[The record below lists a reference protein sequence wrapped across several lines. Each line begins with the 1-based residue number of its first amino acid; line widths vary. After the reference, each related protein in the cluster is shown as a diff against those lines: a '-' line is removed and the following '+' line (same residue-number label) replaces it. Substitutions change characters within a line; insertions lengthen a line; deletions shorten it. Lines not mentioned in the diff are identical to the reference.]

1 MEIKQIKKNNNM
13 KQKMLT
19 FIMMIFA
26 SWISHRTYA
35 YDFQVDGI
43 RYTITSF
50 DDFTVT
56 VDGLSEN
63 VSGIVEIPS
72 VISYKNRSFTVT
84 SIKSIR
90 STNIESVLI
99 PSTVTSLSDY
109 AFSGSSIKKL
119 VIPDNVTKIGKHLCQ
134 DCESL
139 ISVSITSNI
148 SDLPHYS
155 FKGCKSLKKF
165 DWNRVWGG
173 VRIGA
178 RTFEGC
184 ISLTSFTIPVG
195 GLSSSSGGQT
205 DRSIHYNG
213 MAFYGCQ
220 SLDTLIVGD
229 SKGKL
234 YLGADDMEDN
244 TKNEFDDS
252 PIRYLYL
259 GSDYVKN
266 TPYGVSKFNRVEHLV
281 IGDSVSSLTNW
292 PSGKLKILEIGSQLS
307 SVKDFSENSTLKYI
321 KVKRTNPPSAKGF
334 SNYNFINTILYVPR
348 GCKAIYESRAIWK
361 NFWNIQ
367 EYDITSNIP
376 QISADA
382 VRIQSKDG
390 IFTILGVDKGKDIVV
405 YTVSGQI
412 AGSAKGNGNQVSLI
426 TNIKKGEIAIVKI
439 GEKILKTVM
448 Q

>member
-1 MEIKQIKKNNNM
+1 M
-13 KQKMLT
+13 KQKILT
-19 FIMMIFA
+19 FIMMISA
-26 SWISHRTYA
+26 LWISHRTYA

-43 RYTITSF
+43 GYTITSF
-50 DDFTVT
+50 DDFTVA

-63 VSGIVEIPS
+63 ISGIVEIPS

-84 SIKSIR
+84 SIKSMYSI
-90 STNIESVLI
+90 NIESVLI
-99 PSTVTSLSDY
+99 PSTVTYLSDY
-109 AFSGSSIKKL
+109 AFNGSSIKNL
-119 VIPDNVTKIGKHLCQ
+119 IIPDNVTKIGKSLCLN
-134 DCESL
+134 CEYL
-139 ISVSITSNI
+139 VSVSLSKNI
-148 SDLPHYS
+148 SYLPHYS

-173 VRIGA
+173 VKIGPRA
-178 RTFEGC
+178 FEGC

-195 GLSSSSGGQT
+195 GWGSSTGGNW
-205 DRSIHYNG
+205 DGSVPYNV
-213 MAFYGCQ
+213 MAFNGCS

-229 SKGKL
+229 SRGKL
-234 YLGADDMEDN
+234 YLGADDMERN
-244 TKNEFDDS
+244 TKKEFEDS

-259 GSDYVKN
+259 GSDYVEN
-266 TPYGVSKFNRVEHLV
+266 SPYGISKFKRVEHLV

-292 PSGKLKILEIGSQLS
+292 PSGNLKTLEIGSNLS
-307 SVKDFSENSTLKYI
+307 KVTDFSKNTTLEYI
-321 KVKRTNPPSAKGF
+321 KVKRTNPPTAMGF

-390 IFTILGVDKGKDIVV
+390 IISILGVDKEKDVV
-405 YTVSGQI
+405 IYTVSGQI
-412 AGSAKGNGNQVSLI
+412 VGSTKVNGNQISLI
-426 TNIKKGEIAIVKI
+426 TNIKKGEIAIIKI
-439 GEKILKTVM
+439 GEKTLKTVM

>member
-1 MEIKQIKKNNNM
+1 M
-13 KQKMLT
+13 KQKILT
-19 FIMMIFA
+19 FIMMISA
-26 SWISHRTYA
+26 LWISHRTYA

-43 RYTITSF
+43 GYTITSF
-50 DDFTVT
+50 DDFTVA

-63 VSGIVEIPS
+63 ISGIVEIPS

-84 SIKSIR
+84 SIKSMHSI
-90 STNIESVLI
+90 NIESVLI
-99 PSTVTSLSDY
+99 PSTVTYLSDY
-109 AFSGSSIKKL
+109 AFNGSSIKNL
-119 VIPDNVTKIGKHLCQ
+119 IIPDNVTKIGKNLCLN
-134 DCESL
+134 CEYL
-139 ISVSITSNI
+139 VSVSMSKNV
-148 SDLPHYS
+148 SELPYYS

-165 DWNRVWGG
+165 DWNRVWGR
-173 VRIGA
+173 VQIGPRA
-178 RTFEGC
+178 FAGC

-195 GLSSSSGGQT
+195 GLSSSTGGWDGHQL
-205 DRSIHYNG
+205 
-213 MAFYGCQ
+213 MAFYGCS
-220 SLDTLIVGD
+220 SLDTLIIGD

-234 YLGADDMEDN
+234 YLGSDDLDHSSP

-252 PIRYLYL
+252 PIRYLYI

-266 TPYGVSKFNRVEHLV
+266 TQYAVSKFKRVEHLV

-292 PSGKLKILEIGSQLS
+292 PSGNLKTLEIGSNLS
-307 SVKDFSENSTLKYI
+307 KVTDFSKNTTLEYI
-321 KVKRTNPPSAKGF
+321 KVKRTNPPTAMGF

-390 IFTILGVDKGKDIVV
+390 IISILGVDKGKDVV
-405 YTVSGQI
+405 IYTVSGQI
-412 AGSAKGNGNQVSLI
+412 VGSTKGNGNQISLI
-426 TNIKKGEIAIVKI
+426 TNIKKGEIAIIKI
-439 GEKILKTVM
+439 GEKTLKTVM

>member
-1 MEIKQIKKNNNM
+1 M
-13 KQKMLT
+13 KQKILT
-19 FIMMIFA
+19 FIMMI
-26 SWISHRTYA
+26 STLWISHRAYA

-72 VISYKNRSFTVT
+72 VISYKDRSFTVT

-109 AFSGSSIKKL
+109 AFSRSSIKKI
-119 VIPDNVTKIGKHLCQ
+119 VIPDNVTKIGKGLCQ
-134 DCESL
+134 NCESL
-139 ISVSITSNI
+139 IYVSMPSNI
-148 SDLPHYS
+148 SYLPHYS

-165 DWNRVWGG
+165 DWHRVKNGAD
-173 VRIGA
+173 IGPRA
-178 RTFEGC
+178 FEGC
-184 ISLTSFTIPVG
+184 ISLTSFTIPAAGKWGSSTG
-195 GLSSSSGGQT
+195 GNWDGSVPYQL
-205 DRSIHYNG
+205 
-213 MAFYGCQ
+213 MAFYGCS
-220 SLDTLIVGD
+220 SLDTLIIGD

-252 PIRYLYL
+252 PIRYLYI

-266 TPYGVSKFNRVEHLV
+266 TQYAVSKFKRVEHLV

-292 PSGKLKILEIGSQLS
+292 PSGNLKTLEIGSNLS
-307 SVKDFSENSTLKYI
+307 KVTDFSKNTTLEYI
-321 KVKRTNPPSAKGF
+321 KVKRTNPPTAMGF

-367 EYDITSNIP
+367 EFDITSNIP

-382 VRIQSKDG
+382 VRIQSKNG
-390 IFTILGVDKGKDIVV
+390 IISILGVDKGKDVV
-405 YTVSGQI
+405 IYTVSGQI
-412 AGSAKGNGNQVSLI
+412 VGSTKGNGNQISLI
-426 TNIKKGEIAIVKI
+426 TNIKKGEIAIIKI
-439 GEKILKTVM
+439 GEKTLKTVM